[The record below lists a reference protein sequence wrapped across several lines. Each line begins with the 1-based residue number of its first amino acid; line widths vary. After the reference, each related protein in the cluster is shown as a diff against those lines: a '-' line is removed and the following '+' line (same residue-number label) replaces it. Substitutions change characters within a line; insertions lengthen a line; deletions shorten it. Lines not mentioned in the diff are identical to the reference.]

1 MNRKKIFILFS
12 FIFSFIFFINIFNLY
27 FFNIQRE
34 FELKYSIKSDKVDN
48 FQVFYKEDNREWEEK
63 KSITKAYTEIDQYQ
77 EFIFK
82 LPSDF
87 NGLRLDFGETEGVR
101 FIQDIYINNKSIN
114 DLISLTEFKNQI
126 ELETHPEG
134 ILIKSLGI
142 DPFIEINMNLLR
154 AMELEKI
161 SIYLVIIK
169 YVLSFIIALLISIT
183 IKCIKEGMNLTK
195 ELFRNRKMIFKLAKN
210 DFKTKYVSSYLGTI
224 WAFIN
229 PLIIIGTYWFV
240 FQVGFRSTDIGDVPF
255 IVWFIC
261 GIVPWFFFSEALGSA
276 TNSLLEYSY
285 LVKKVVFKIE
295 MLPILKILAA
305 LFVHL
310 FFIVFL
316 FIIYLIYGFS
326 LNVYNLQIFY
336 YLLCMIVFLVAVS
349 TFTSSIVLFFRDLN
363 QIIGIILNVGFWFT
377 PIGWPYTM
385 LPEAWRIVFKLNPM
399 FYIVEGYRDAFVNNI
414 WFYEKPYHLL
424 YFWVSTF
431 IILFVSIKLFKK
443 LKIHFP
449 DVI

>member
-1 MNRKKIFILFS
+1 
-12 FIFSFIFFINIFNLY
+12 
-27 FFNIQRE
+27 
-34 FELKYSIKSDKVDN
+34 
-48 FQVFYKEDNREWEEK
+48 
-63 KSITKAYTEIDQYQ
+63 
-77 EFIFK
+77 
-82 LPSDF
+82 
-87 NGLRLDFGETEGVR
+87 
-101 FIQDIYINNKSIN
+101 
-114 DLISLTEFKNQI
+114 
-126 ELETHPEG
+126 
-134 ILIKSLGI
+134 
-142 DPFIEINMNLLR
+142 
-154 AMELEKI
+154 
-161 SIYLVIIK
+161 
-169 YVLSFIIALLISIT
+169 
-183 IKCIKEGMNLTK
+183 MNLTK